1 MERIAYLIKE
11 LNNLHQND
19 ASSEH
24 LIGIVNELQILLQ
37 QEMLSHALPEKGK
50 RIAFLMPAD
59 LQPAP
64 RNIEGFATDTPPLIK
79 QEEPEEKVY
88 ELLEVDEAELEAEL
102 EEIRKKAEFN
112 QKLQAKQAQLKPG
125 ILFDFDDEEETPALP
140 TLVHQKRNSKPVNE
154 TKPVTPEETPVKEDV
169 SLNESLRQDTNDVVQ
184 FLEKSPIKDLRKAVG
199 INEKYQY
206 INELFRGDE
215 DMYERSIKTIN
226 NFSAYGEAHYW
237 IERELKVKIGWDMTK
252 QVTKDFYSL
261 VKRRF
266 S

>member
-11 LNNLHQND
+11 LNNMHQID
-19 ASSEH
+19 ATSEK
-24 LIGIVNELQILLQ
+24 LLGIVNELQVLLQ
-37 QEMLSHALPEKGK
+37 QQVLSHTLPEKGK
-50 RIAFLMPAD
+50 RIALLMPVE
-59 LQPAP
+59 LQSAP
-64 RNIEGFATDTPPLIK
+64 ISNEDMVTVVAPSIK
-79 QEEPEEKVY
+79 QEEPEEKVF

-112 QKLQAKQAQLKPG
+112 QKLQAKQAQMKPG
-125 ILFDFDDEEETPALP
+125 ILFDFDEEDETPALP
-140 TLVHQKRNSKPVNE
+140 TLVHQKRNTSSLAE
-154 TKPVTPEETPVKEDV
+154 TQTPEKPIEEV
-169 SLNESLRQDTNDVVQ
+169 SLNESLKHEAKDVVQ
-184 FLEKSPIKDLRKAVG
+184 FLERSPIKDLRKAVG

-215 DMYERSIKTIN
+215 DVYERSIKTIN

-237 IERELKVKIGWDMTK
+237 IERELKVKIGWDMSK
-252 QVTKDFYSL
+252 QITKDFYSL

>member
-19 ASSEH
+19 ASSDQ
-24 LIGIVNELQILLQ
+24 LIGIVNELQVLLQ
-37 QEMLSHALPEKGK
+37 QELLSHALPEKGK
-50 RIAFLMPAD
+50 RIALLMPVD

-64 RNIEGFATDTPPLIK
+64 RNNEELAIHTPPLIK
-79 QEEPEEKVY
+79 QQEPEENVY
-88 ELLEVDEAELEAEL
+88 ELLEVDEKELEAEL

-112 QKLQAKQAQLKPG
+112 QKLQAKQAQMKPG
-125 ILFDFDDEEETPALP
+125 ILFDFDDEEETPTLP
-140 TLVHQKRNSKPVNE
+140 TLVHQKRNAQSVAE
-154 TKPVTPEETPVKEDV
+154 TKTEIPQERFVKEEV
-169 SLNESLRQDTNDVVQ
+169 SLNESLSHEAKDVVQ

-237 IERELKVKIGWDMTK
+237 IERELKVKIGWDMSK
-252 QVTKDFYSL
+252 QITKDFYSL